1 MQDTRLE
8 TQFETRSGSYAFR
21 ALFAAALAIATS
33 AAPVAAQD
41 YPTKNITIIG
51 PFAPGGFVDAA
62 ARLLQPEMEKRLG
75 RTIIIDNRLGAGGAV
90 GTAAAVRAEPDG
102 QTLLMVASSHAV
114 APAVNPK
121 LTYDTVNDLAPI
133 VMIARDPMLF
143 VVNNKVPAK
152 TLKELVAYAKTK
164 PDGLNYSSPGFG
176 SQTHFIA
183 ELFNLKAGI
192 KITHVP
198 YRGGGPALQG
208 VVQGD
213 VEFSVLSGQVTLP
226 QIEAGALRALALGG
240 ATRDPRSPT
249 TETVVEAGFPDVEAI
264 QWAGMLAPAK
274 TPEAIIRKLNAI
286 VNEALDDK
294 VMRER
299 LAVQGMSVQGGAP
312 GFLGKAIE
320 TEVKL
325 WKDIAAAANMKLTD

>member
-41 YPTKNITIIG
+41 YPTKNITIIV

-102 QTLLMVASSHAV
+102 HTLLMVASSHAV

-121 LTYDTVNDLAPI
+121 LTYDTVNDLAPL

-240 ATRDPRSPT
+240 ATRDPRAPT
-249 TETVVEAGFPDVEAI
+249 TEPVGEAGFPDVEAI
-264 QWAGMLAPAK
+264 HACACQNARSAHQEAQRDRQRRAGRQGHAR
-274 TPEAIIRKLNAI
+274 TPRGAGHVGAGRRAG
-286 VNEALDDK
+286 
-294 VMRER
+294 RSR
-299 LAVQGMSVQGGAP
+299 QGHRDRS
-312 GFLGKAIE
+312 
-320 TEVKL
+320 
-325 WKDIAAAANMKLTD
+325 